1 MSHINRSISF
11 GFAILFML
19 AGCGGSS
26 GGSGDSGSSEGGVS
40 GAVTT
45 ALATGTWKTP
55 CNLNDEDP
63 ADIVNFIIEVII
75 DATTITGTV
84 TDYDQADTTCTGIS
98 LAVVGLDPLTYILGG
113 DVTVDGSVAGI
124 TTATKIDTTDLGP
137 PIEIDYDL
145 IAISNNKLYLGN
157 TDGVNDGTSDALR
170 PTQLDSVYFFT
181 RQ

>member
-19 AGCGGSS
+19 TGCG
-26 GGSGDSGSSEGGVS
+26 GGSGDSGSSEDGVS

-45 ALATGTWKTP
+45 TLATGTWKTP
-55 CNLNDEDP
+55 CKLDDEDP

-84 TDYDQADTTCTGIS
+84 TVYDQADTTCTGTS
-98 LAVVGLDPLTYILGG
+98 AVVGLDPLTYILG
-113 DVTVDGSVAGI
+113 DNVTVDGSVAGI
-124 TTATKIDTTDLGP
+124 TTATKIDTTDPGP

-170 PTQLDSVYFFT
+170 PTQLDGVYFFT